1 MRFIKIHPNISSAM
15 TSDEIALYI
24 LLMEQDF
31 AIKNG
36 SSRGWSRD
44 FLMRSTGM
52 KRHKFKTVADGME
65 AKRLIRVDTPS
76 RNGMKNSY
84 IINNREIDCLM
95 RILDKTNNKEY
106 LREFI
111 DKLYSSGRFASDV
124 TEDEMVKVG
133 ESVKTW
139 SLKNKE
145 DSVDISDVIKEIDAE
160 DKVVNLHIE
169 AEKEDKLDKLLE
181 RMEETLENQEKI
193 LDLVSVF
200 KRVCRFP
207 TPSVQIS
214 DTHSI
219 DKRIYNKIDKNN
231 MGVEGDEGKDILF
244 PEKEPKR
251 KYEDSPLTLQV
262 LENSNNDNIPPSTKK
277 DKTMELLNL
286 PENKYAVDSLKG
298 YFEERYPEGSA
309 ETLNEA
315 ISFFQTL
322 TDEIWWDNDDLL
334 NISFLDV
341 FRDFVTKDDKVFMF
355 YDKSSENSLK
365 ASTDEL
371 NAFTEMEIKNKLDE
385 NTLNLPEKEKVKY
398 IQEAF
403 RDAFINEPSF
413 ELESANEFVASF
425 MRDLNTPSLQQ
436 IKFNNPRLAV
446 MILGEYIQPTNY
458 DQFFWEVV
466 KNLDNTSKL
475 KKIDNNNLG
484 IITETDDYDELEVFI
499 TPEDNIYPE
508 IFERFRITRRMDT
521 DDIATMVSE
530 MLSFARIPSETTIR
544 MDDLGRFIYGA
555 ANKLSKTPRE
565 IYDGSRNIF
574 SRIKNEASYML
585 TY

>member
-341 FRDFVTKDDKVFMF
+341 FRDFIVKDDKVFMF

-484 IITETDDYDELEVFI
+484 IITETDDYDELETFI

>member
-1 MRFIKIHPNISSAM
+1 MRFIKIHPNISSVM
-15 TSDEIALYI
+15 SSDEIAILI

-31 AIKNG
+31 YIKSG
-36 SSRGWSRD
+36 SSMGWSRD
-44 FLMRSTGM
+44 FIMKSTGL
-52 KRHKFKTVADGME
+52 KRHRFKEASDLLE
-65 AKRLIRVDTPS
+65 AKNIIRVHTPARS
-76 RNGMKNSY
+76 GMKNIY
-84 IINNREIDCLM
+84 LLNNKEVDCLM
-95 RILDKTNNKEY
+95 RVLDKTNNKEF
-106 LREFI
+106 LKEFMSKI
-111 DKLYSSGRFASDV
+111 YSSGRLASNISDSEYI
-124 TEDEMVKVG
+124 TVG
-133 ESVKTW
+133 ESTKIW
-139 SLKNKE
+139 SEKIKKN
-145 DSVDISDVIKEIDAE
+145 SIDISTIINANPPEENDDNSDIYEDEKSKID
-160 DKVVNLHIE
+160 L
-169 AEKEDKLDKLLE
+169 LLE
-181 RMEETLENQEKI
+181 KMETSIINQEKLI
-193 LDLVSVF
+193 KLGSVLSKACWSPTKSVLV
-200 KRVCRFP
+200 
-207 TPSVQIS
+207 T
-214 DTHSI
+214 DTSI
-219 DKRIYNKIDKNN
+219 DKRIDRKIIKNN

-262 LENSNNDNIPPSTKK
+262 LENSNDDNIPPSTKK

-315 ISFFQTL
+315 ILFFQTL

-341 FRDFVTKDDKVFMF
+341 FRDFIVKDDKVFMF
-355 YDKSSENSLK
+355 YNKSSENSLK
-365 ASTDEL
+365 VSTDEL

-413 ELESANEFVASF
+413 ELEGANEFVASF
-425 MRDLNTPSLQQ
+425 MRDLNTPSIQQ

-574 SRIKNEASYML
+574 SRIKNEASYTL
-585 TY
+585 AY

>member
-1 MRFIKIHPNISSAM
+1 M

-36 SSRGWSRD
+36 SSNGWSRD

-111 DKLYSSGRFASDV
+111 DKLYSSGRFASDI

-207 TPSVQIS
+207 TQSVQIS

-574 SRIKNEASYML
+574 SRIKNEASYTL
-585 TY
+585 AY

>member
-1 MRFIKIHPNISSAM
+1 M

-341 FRDFVTKDDKVFMF
+341 FRDFIVKDDKVFMF